1 MALIESTQVAA
12 EDFEVWL
19 ADLVESTQIAV
30 ESFENWGKER
40 LRFVRQRR
48 DRTPGDIQR

>member
-1 MALIESTQVAA
+1 MALVESTQVAA
-12 EDFEVWL
+12 EDFEAWL
-19 ADLVESTQIAV
+19 VDLVEGTQVAA
-30 ESFENWGKER
+30 ENFENWKQER